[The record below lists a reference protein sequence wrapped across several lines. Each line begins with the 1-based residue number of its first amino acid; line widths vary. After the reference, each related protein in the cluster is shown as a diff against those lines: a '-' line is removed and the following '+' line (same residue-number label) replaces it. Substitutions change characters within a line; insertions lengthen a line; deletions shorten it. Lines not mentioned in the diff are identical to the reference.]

1 MNEEK
6 TYKANEV
13 MSMLEQLNDGIRII
27 GEQHGE
33 TTSRLDDI
41 DNRLVGIDSR
51 LNSIDGK
58 LEIMQGDITEIK
70 HKLSEKVD
78 RDEFNKLENRVVKM
92 EKLIL
97 AKSA

>member
-33 TTSRLDDI
+33 TTSRLD
-41 DNRLVGIDSR
+41 GIDSR
-51 LNSIDGK
+51 L
-58 LEIMQGDITEIK
+58 EIMQDDITEIK